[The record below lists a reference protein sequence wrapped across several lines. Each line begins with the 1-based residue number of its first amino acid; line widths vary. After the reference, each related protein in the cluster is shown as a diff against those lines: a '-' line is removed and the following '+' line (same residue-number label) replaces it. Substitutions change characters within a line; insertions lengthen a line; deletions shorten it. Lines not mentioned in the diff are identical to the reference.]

1 MDYRQLAY
9 QTAQKYGIDPDLF
22 VRQIQ
27 AESAFRPDAVSPAGA
42 IGLGQLMPATAKELG
57 VDPRD
62 PAQNLEGAA
71 RYMRQQLD
79 TFKDPALAL
88 AAYNAGPRRV
98 QEANGIPNITETK
111 NYVSKILGQ
120 GGSVMDDNIM
130 NAQNAQAQAAAAQ
143 AAAQEQ
149 SGSDKFREVAGNLA
163 VAFNSMRLNP
173 DPNLAATIKD
183 IRTARSEKQ
192 AKNKTLAYL
201 EKIGRGDLVSAINA
215 GLSPR
220 EAIAQMFSEAA
231 ELRGLERQKELATFK
246 AGLTSGKDT
255 ADIREYNLARS
266 QGFQGTFADWQQTGK
281 RRTEVGTIPQGYQLV
296 EARNDKGE
304 TVLRMEPIAGGPA
317 DVSSSEAAKLSAQ
330 AQSGATVLQD
340 IQQAKKIAQE
350 SPTLSTGL
358 VGGVLRSV
366 GGTQAKT
373 LDELTK
379 TIKANIGF
387 DRLQRMRDESP
398 TGGALGQVAIQEL
411 EALQA
416 SLGSLELSQDDAQL
430 IRNLERLERQY
441 RQSMLRILNT
451 EGGAQY
457 FGQQE
462 VDMLTGRQPAAT
474 QPAQPM
480 SDDDLLKKYGG

>member
-1 MDYRQLAY
+1 MD
-9 QTAQKYGIDPDLF
+9 GNNMND
-22 VRQIQ
+22 Q
-27 AESAFRPDAVSPAGA
+27 AMGAF
-42 IGLGQLMPATAKELG
+42 
-57 VDPRD
+57 
-62 PAQNLEGAA
+62 
-71 RYMRQQLD
+71 
-79 TFKDPALAL
+79 
-88 AAYNAGPRRV
+88 NA
-98 QEANGIPNITETK
+98 
-111 NYVSKILGQ
+111 
-120 GGSVMDDNIM
+120 M
-130 NAQNAQAQAAAAQ
+130 
-143 AAAQEQ
+143 QEQ
-149 SGSDKFREVAGNLA
+149 NKSDKYKDIAGNLA

-173 DPNLAATIKD
+173 DPNIASTIKD
-183 IRTARSEKQ
+183 IRDARSEKQ
-192 AKNKTLAYL
+192 AKSKTLAYL
-201 EKIGRGDLVSAINA
+201 EKIGRGDLVTAIEA
-215 GLSPR
+215 GLSPKA
-220 EAIAQMFSEAA
+220 AISQMFTEAA
-231 ELRGLERQKELATFK
+231 ELRGFERQKELATFT
-246 AGLTSGKDT
+246 AGLTKEKDT
-255 ADIREYNLARS
+255 ADIREYNLAKS
-266 QGFQGTFADWQQTGK
+266 QGFQGTFAEWQQTGK
-281 RRTEVGTIPQGYQLV
+281 KRTEVGTIPAGYQLV

-330 AQSGATVLQD
+330 AQSGSTVLQD

-350 SPTLSTGL
+350 SPTLSTGI
-358 VGGVLRSV
+358 VGGILRSV

-416 SLGSLELSQDDAQL
+416 SLGSLELSQDGAQL

-441 RQSMLRILNT
+441 RQSMQRILNT

-462 VDMLTGRQPAAT
+462 IDMLTSNPQSAP
-474 QPAQPM
+474 QSAQPI